1 MFESSH
7 KMKTVLFFICLSL
20 TQGFPQTSPSEGK
33 NLKDDL
39 KEGLHDVVDTVEETL
54 DEIIDAQIPE
64 EAEET
69 TNSLEDVV
77 STVEETLDE
86 VIDAQVPEVL
96 GELKEPL
103 KEAVSNFT
111 SDFEEIVKEIAEGI
125 ITKFPVSSFV
135 IKILPQ
141 ILTLTTE
148 YVAENIVDIINSLV
162 QFISTEFAD
171 LIEFLKNNI
180 ILPINRA
187 MNRAFPI
194 HRAGDMI
201 LGDGEMTEA
210 REGRSMFDLMPRFV
224 QDSLP
229 AEARTG
235 TLGVFVVA
243 VVVTSA
249 IIAFVPVTYY
259 AGYFVGKYF
268 IYPLLSP
275 FGRQLSGRS
284 LMEDTNM
291 LDNLTDGVMRA
302 VETYNLLQSL
312 NTK

>member
-1 MFESSH
+1 
-7 KMKTVLFFICLSL
+7 MKTVLFFICLGL
-20 TQGFPQTSPSEGK
+20 TQGFPQTSPFEGK

-162 QFISTEFAD
+162 QFISVEFFY
-171 LIEFLKNNI
+171 LIEFLKTNI
-180 ILPINRA
+180 ILPIQRA
-187 MNRAFPI
+187 PSLLRV
-194 HRAGDMI
+194 GDMI

-249 IIAFVPVTYY
+249 IITFVPVTYY

>member
-1 MFESSH
+1 
-7 KMKTVLFFICLSL
+7 MKTVLFFICLSL

-148 YVAENIVDIINSLV
+148 YVAENIVDIITSLV
-162 QFISTEFAD
+162 QFISVEFAD

-187 MNRAFPI
+187 MN
-194 HRAGDMI
+194 RAGDMI

-229 AEARTG
+229 VEARTG

-284 LMEDTNM
+284 LMEDTDM
-291 LDNLTDGVMRA
+291 LDNLTDGVIRA